1 MAEDRSKTQW
11 RAGQGPQGDFRRRN
25 PNAPKT
31 PRGKVVKPNL
41 AKTSFK
47 VLDLME
53 VSPQNFDEMCAHLS
67 NDAIGL
73 ESRVS
78 IDEAKRQIF

>member
-1 MAEDRSKTQW
+1 
-11 RAGQGPQGDFRRRN
+11 
-25 PNAPKT
+25 
-31 PRGKVVKPNL
+31 VVKPNL